1 MNPRFLLKYV
11 LVLLSLLWY
20 VLLYY
25 YIERSEFIFLISGIL
40 ILSGIYFYWLK
51 TAPFSVKEV
60 VIIAIVFRASLL
72 VDIPNFSDDC
82 YRFVWDGKIMNEIG
96 NPYEY
101 TPTQILSSNA
111 SFSDEK
117 TQGLYTK
124 LNSKDYYTVYPPV
137 NQFLFSTSVFL
148 GGGRVSESIFWMKLL
163 ILLFEIGLLFL
174 LFRILRKLKLKES
187 LAQIYAFNPLVVI
200 ELTGNIHFEGIMIFF
215 FLWGIYL
222 IYLNRMLLASVCIG
236 AAISV
241 KLIPLLFLPL
251 FLPLLGIKKSV
262 KLYLGIGLTFI
273 LLLVPFITQTLIDN
287 FGESLNLY
295 FQSFEFNASLYYL
308 FKGVSHLFLGYK
320 TNLIGVI
327 TPIVIFSLAIL
338 FTIKLYRK
346 KLPYFQVTLFAKYAS
361 QLLFVFYLLS
371 STIHPW
377 YVINLVFFSV
387 FIKER
392 VYLIWSMGAFIS
404 YFAYS
409 TYVENYAPNGNF
421 HDYFWY
427 YFLIVIEYSIVLI
440 FFIFENRRLNN
451 HNKLIQ

>member
-40 ILSGIYFYWLK
+40 ILGGIYFYWLK
-51 TAPFSVKEV
+51 IDSFNIKEIV
-60 VIIAIVFRASLL
+60 VIAIVFRASLL

-82 YRFVWDGKIMNEIG
+82 YRFVWDGKIMNEVG

-101 TPTQILSSNA
+101 TPTQVLNA
-111 SFSDEK
+111 TSFSSEK
-117 TQGLYTK
+117 TQELYTK
-124 LNSKDYYTVYPPV
+124 LNSKDYYTVYPPA
-137 NQFLFSTSVFL
+137 NQFLFSTSVFI
-148 GGGRVSESIFWMKLL
+148 GGGRVSKSIFCMKLL

-174 LFRILRKLKLKES
+174 LFKLLRKLKLKES

-200 ELTGNIHFEGIMIFF
+200 ELTGNIHFEGIMLFF

-222 IYLNRMLLASVCIG
+222 IYTNRLLIASVCIG
-236 AAISV
+236 VAISV

-251 FLPLLGIKKSV
+251 FLPLLGIKKSI
-262 KLYLGIGLTFI
+262 KLYLGIGLTFM

-308 FKGVSHLFLGYK
+308 FKGISHLFLGYK
-320 TNLIGVI
+320 TNLIGII
-327 TPIVIFSLAIL
+327 TPTVIFCLAIL
-338 FTIKLYRK
+338 FTLKLYRK
-346 KLPYFQVTLFAKYAS
+346 KQLNFQVTLFVKYAS
-361 QLLFVFYLLS
+361 LLLFIFYLLS

-377 YVINLVFFSV
+377 YVINLVFLSV
-387 FIKER
+387 FIPQR
-392 VYLIWSMGAFIS
+392 TYLVWSILVFIS

-409 TYVENYAPNGNF
+409 TYVENYAPEANF
-421 HDYFWY
+421 HSYFWY
-427 YFLIVIEYSIVLI
+427 YLLIGIEYCIVLI

-451 HNKLIQ
+451 RNKLIQ